1 MYKFFLISIILLS
14 ICSCNDKDK
23 LNEISTHKIKDI
35 TLYQINCSDGVYFSL
50 QKGSCNKLP
59 SSYFMP
65 KGDSEN
71 FYSLFVRI
79 KKNELEIYSP
89 YNDIIKSGNI
99 DRQVKLIEY
108 KNYLDNV
115 FVQDSLVGKTYV
127 ISGTSQL

>member
-1 MYKFFLISIILLS
+1 
-14 ICSCNDKDK
+14 
-23 LNEISTHKIKDI
+23 
-35 TLYQINCSDGVYFSL
+35 
-50 QKGSCNKLP
+50 
-59 SSYFMP
+59 FMP

-127 ISGTSQL
+127 ISGTSSL